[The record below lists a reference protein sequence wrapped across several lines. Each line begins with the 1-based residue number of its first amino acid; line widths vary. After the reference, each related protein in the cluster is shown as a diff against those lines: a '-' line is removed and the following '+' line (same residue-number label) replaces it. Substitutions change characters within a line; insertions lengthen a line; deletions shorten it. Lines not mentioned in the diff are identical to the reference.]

1 MKFLSCPAEIGVLI
15 ALLVAMT
22 ATRFHHLGSALHL
35 PDASMAVFFLG
46 GLLLRRY
53 ALYALLLAVAVLI
66 DYVAIRQQGLDFF
79 QHYCVTPAYGFLLV
93 SYLVLWTGG
102 RMCTRLLQPRI
113 GAMASVL
120 LGGVVSAALSFV
132 ISNGAFYWLGGRYA
146 DPNWAEYVARAWQW
160 GPLFVRTTACYIGV
174 ALLLHYA
181 QARWRAAHPVV
192 HAER

>member
-1 MKFLSCPAEIGVLI
+1 MKLLSRPADTGVLI
-15 ALLVAMT
+15 ALLIAMT

-46 GLLLRRY
+46 GLLLRRHV
-53 ALYALLLAVAVLI
+53 LYALLLGVAVLI

-102 RMCTRLLQPRI
+102 RMCTRLLRPRI
-113 GAMASVL
+113 GAMACVL

-146 DPNWAEYVARAWQW
+146 EPNWGEYVTRAWQW
-160 GPLFVRTTACYIGV
+160 GPLFVRTTGAYIAI
-174 ALLLHYA
+174 ALLVHGVH
-181 QARWRAAHPVV
+181 ARW
-192 HAER
+192 HAPRTTLHAGG